1 MYPSFN
7 SGQRWEEL
15 VSHNAEHFPL
25 LGVNTLIGIEKQN
38 NIGNLGS
45 VILQSWIKKAK
56 PIKLK
61 KKKKKC
67 ISSHMFYFN
76 CESQC
81 ETEGGCLLPF
91 PLMSAIQ
98 NNAPKSISCHSVLQ
112 YCSELNRANRRA
124 KATRSG
130 QLYSNNL
137 PGKCSLISLIWSF

>member
-1 MYPSFN
+1 MSGMYPSFN

-61 KKKKKC
+61 KKKIIYF
-67 ISSHMFYFN
+67 ISHVLFQLREPMWDRR
-76 CESQC
+76 
-81 ETEGGCLLPF
+81 G
-91 PLMSAIQ
+91 MSSAVSS
-98 NNAPKSISCHSVLQ
+98 NVCYPKQ
-112 YCSELNRANRRA
+112 RAEIN
-124 KATRSG
+124 
-130 QLYSNNL
+130 
-137 PGKCSLISLIWSF
+137 